1 MCGDLDEGIQIDE
14 EIYSRFLRFAKHYKL
29 APGGKD
35 QRKVVAL
42 AQEASP
48 APYMDALFA
57 DFLQQVVNDTSVM
70 PEGMHADAIANQ
82 VIVLARLAGFLAGQF
97 PPATDLYR
105 GAIEAFSDG
114 YAEPTRLH
122 KSMHEHGHE
131 HGHSHEHNASDQH
144 QHNHG

>member
-14 EIYSRFLRFAKHYKL
+14 EIYSRFLRFAKHYSIS
-29 APGGKD
+29 PGGTD

-42 AQEASP
+42 AKESSP

-57 DFLQQVVNDTSVM
+57 DFLQQVVNDTAEM

-82 VIVLARLAGFLAGQF
+82 VIVLSRLAGFLAGQF

-105 GAIEAFSDG
+105 GALEAFSDG

-122 KSMHEHGHE
+122 KSMSDH
-131 HGHSHEHNASDQH
+131 HGHSHDHHQAGEH
-144 QHNHG
+144 QHHHG